1 MLTIILTFNIIAA
14 ILLVIVILF
23 QKSEGGALGIGA
35 SQDSFVTSRSAG
47 NFLTKLTAVL
57 ATLFIVTSI
66 LLTISSQKN
75 LPTTSVLVKIEEK
88 HDMTVPQIPESE

>member
-1 MLTIILTFNIIAA
+1 MENILLILNVILAIILVLL
-14 ILLVIVILF
+14 ILL

-75 LPTTSVLVKIEEK
+75 LPTTSVLEKIEEK
-88 HDMTVPQIPESE
+88 QDMTEPQIPDSE

>member
-35 SQDSFVTSRSAG
+35 SQDSSVTSRSAG

-75 LPTTSVLVKIEEK
+75 LPTTSVLEKIEEK
-88 HDMTVPQIPESE
+88 QDMTEPQIPDSE

>member
-75 LPTTSVLVKIEEK
+75 LPTTSVLEKIEEK
-88 HDMTVPQIPESE
+88 QDTSEPQIPESE